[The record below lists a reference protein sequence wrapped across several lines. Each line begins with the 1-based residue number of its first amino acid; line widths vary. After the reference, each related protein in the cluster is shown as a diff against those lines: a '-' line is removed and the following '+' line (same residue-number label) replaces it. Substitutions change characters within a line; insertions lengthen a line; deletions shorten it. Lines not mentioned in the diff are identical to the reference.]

1 MSLKITA
8 GKSDKTVLA
17 ADKYRHELKYIC
29 SDLELRIIEQ
39 KLKAVM
45 KPDPHADKNGEYL
58 IRSVYFDDY
67 QRSRFFENEDGVDP
81 REKFRIRAYNLSD
94 VRISLEKKIK
104 SHGMTGKRNCLID
117 RETCMRML
125 AGESISDRLGQHP
138 LLDEWI
144 VQRET
149 AGLRPVMLGEYVRKP
164 YIYPAGNVRIT
175 FDRYISASY
184 RVRDIFEART
194 SRIAVLPTGYHVLE
208 VKFDDFLPDVIYQ
221 LIDNGHMRQTTFSKF
236 YLGCRAIGGK
246 INALG

>member
-94 VRISLEKKIK
+94 ARISLEKKIK

-125 AGESISDRLGQHP
+125 AGESISDCLGQHP

-208 VKFDDFLPDVIYQ
+208 VKYDDFLPDVIYQ

>member
-94 VRISLEKKIK
+94 ARISLEKKIK

-184 RVRDIFEART
+184 KVRDIFEART